1 MWKQRQV
8 LQRGGDKVRVTCL
21 PRKPRGL
28 YSGVPSSPCSP
39 VGTGCCSQG
48 VLSVP
53 RPLMCRWIP
62 FPSGPGQ
69 TKGCDWCGVS
79 CLTSHPFTQHR
90 LLRACSVPSPRLQG
104 RWTSPCCLL
113 VTLLVLVGL
122 GGPIVRGS
130 QGGFHEQ
137 VDLGLELGA
146 REVRQVT
153 LGVSSEVPPS
163 SHPSWD
169 SFPHVPPRH

>member
-1 MWKQRQV
+1 MWGFLPDQSPFHSAPFAEGLLCAQPQAAGKM
-8 LQRGGDKVRVTCL
+8 DVTL
-21 PRKPRGL
+21 
-28 YSGVPSSPCSP
+28 
-39 VGTGCCSQG
+39 
-48 VLSVP
+48 
-53 RPLMCRWIP
+53 
-62 FPSGPGQ
+62 
-69 TKGCDWCGVS
+69 
-79 CLTSHPFTQHR
+79 
-90 LLRACSVPSPRLQG
+90 
-104 RWTSPCCLL
+104 CCLL

-153 LGVSSEVPPS
+153 LGVSSEVPAS